1 MQNEIKLSR
10 TFPKHKNIAS
20 VYDTFSTTNNY
31 YIMMEKAQ
39 VDLKTLLVKKKIL
52 AEEQV
57 IPIMLDLLEGLRCIS
72 LNGFMHCNI
81 KPSNILVSQDG
92 TAKITDLALM
102 RKINQ

>member
-1 MQNEIKLSR
+1 
-10 TFPKHKNIAS
+10 
-20 VYDTFSTTNNY
+20 
-31 YIMMEKAQ
+31 
-39 VDLKTLLVKKKIL
+39 
-52 AEEQV
+52 
-57 IPIMLDLLEGLRCIS
+57 MLDLLEGLRCIS